1 MHLLPQT
8 TYTIHH
14 LDIGNMTNTKAASL
28 RTSTMGN
35 NPITV
40 KEMSY
45 NSITVN
51 FMTEIKEHWQIIT
64 TLLNISAGSI

>member
-1 MHLLPQT
+1 
-8 TYTIHH
+8 
-14 LDIGNMTNTKAASL
+14 MTNTKAASL

>member
-1 MHLLPQT
+1 M
-8 TYTIHH
+8 
-14 LDIGNMTNTKAASL
+14 D
-28 RTSTMGN
+28 N

-40 KEMSY
+40 KEISY

-51 FMTEIKEHWQIIT
+51 FMREIKEHWQIIT